1 MPLESH
7 EGITDTRHPTQFAR
21 GIFHAPVFELEKIG
35 QFGLIQ
41 FPHPFPHILRQHE
54 IQKGRELGIESIEDR
69 GAVRGQSARSGLE
82 KILVD
87 LLNMQDLFITVTDV
101 VARHKARKLDAID
114 QDDA

>member
-1 MPLESH
+1 VPLESH
-7 EGITDTRHPTQFAR
+7 EGITDARHPTQFACR
-21 GIFHAPVFELEKIG
+21 VLDTPVLEFEKVRQL
-35 QFGLIQ
+35 GLIQ
-41 FPHPFPHILRQHE
+41 FAHAFPHILREHE
-54 IQKGRELGIESIEDR
+54 IEEGGELGIESIEDR

-87 LLNMQDLFITVTDV
+87 LLNMQDLFITATDV